1 MRDILSAHVV
11 RFVFLQNLLIANSE
25 LTSVFSTKERLA
37 PLLRCLEDTKPS
49 SEKVPKL
56 CLNVLARLT
65 TDASCVEAM
74 VADRSALLLLLQ
86 LLHCAPECREGA
98 LYALASTSELAWAAA
113 KHGGAVYI
121 LQLLLPVQGSVH
133 CLQD

>member
-1 MRDILSAHVV
+1 
-11 RFVFLQNLLIANSE
+11 
-25 LTSVFSTKERLA
+25 VFSTKERLA

-98 LYALASTSELAWAAA
+98 LRVLYALASTSELAWAAA

-121 LQLLLPVQGSVH
+121 LQLLLRVQGSVH
-133 CLQD
+133 SLQD